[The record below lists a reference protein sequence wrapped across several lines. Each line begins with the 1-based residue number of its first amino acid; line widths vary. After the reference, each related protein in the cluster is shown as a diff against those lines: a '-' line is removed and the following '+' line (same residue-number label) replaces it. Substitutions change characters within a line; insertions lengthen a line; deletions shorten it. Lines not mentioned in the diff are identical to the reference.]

1 MTTINAWVTRVRN
14 TKAYDIFVALPLMA
28 LFGLGAWRESWNILV
43 HVRAIAGGTENLL
56 GVLQMLAFIG
66 SVVFSLLIIV
76 MLLLRTLPRA
86 RAPGVLPRALAVM
99 GTVLAMGFLYLQP
112 VALPMWAQATVDVM
126 IFGASVLEII
136 ILLRLG
142 KAFAIMAEARELVTS
157 GPYAV
162 VRHPLYVAEEIGI
175 LTMFI
180 QFAGPLALALMLAHI
195 AVQVARTFYEE
206 RVLTA
211 VFPEYRAYKART
223 WRFIP
228 HVV

>member
-1 MTTINAWVTRVRN
+1 MMSDGWLERFRK
-14 TKAYDIFVALPLMA
+14 TKTYDLLVALPLMA
-28 LFGLGAWRESWNILV
+28 MFGLGAWREFWNILV
-43 HVRAIAGGTENLL
+43 HARAIAGGTENLL

-66 SVVFSLLIIV
+66 SIVFSLLIIV
-76 MLLLRTLPRA
+76 MLLVRTLPRA
-86 RAPGVLPRALAVM
+86 RAPGIVPRALAVM
-99 GTVLAMGFLYLQP
+99 GTILAMGFLYLRP
-112 VALPMWAQATVDVM
+112 VVLPMWAQAIVDVM

-142 KAFAIMAEARELVTS
+142 KAFAIMAEARELVTT

-180 QFAGPLALALMLAHI
+180 QFAGPIALALMLTHI

-206 RVLTA
+206 EILTEA
-211 VFPEYRAYKART
+211 FPEYSAYKART

-228 HVV
+228 HVI